1 MCEFFSEMVLSLKQ
15 RFFPNALNWKNIK
28 MAVTVDVSLT
38 LYIKD
43 SIYIYILWK
52 EGKDYISS

>member
-1 MCEFFSEMVLSLKQ
+1 
-15 RFFPNALNWKNIK
+15 
-28 MAVTVDVSLT
+28 MAVTVDVFLT